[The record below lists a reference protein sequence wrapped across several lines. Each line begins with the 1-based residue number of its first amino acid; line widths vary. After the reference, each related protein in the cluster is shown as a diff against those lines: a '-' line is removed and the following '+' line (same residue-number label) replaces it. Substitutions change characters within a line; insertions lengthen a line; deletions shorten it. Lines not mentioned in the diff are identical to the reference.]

1 MIDEK
6 RLELAFE
13 LIKDENWRLFE
24 RYASAFFASEYPNL
38 RTMANPSG
46 DDGRDAEIFSPEGR
60 PNIALQYSVTTKWK
74 EKIKK
79 TAKRLEETGNKC
91 TVLIY
96 ATNQLIGASADDIR
110 RDILND
116 YGMFLDIRD
125 RSYFLERFRH
135 DDSRQ
140 RISDELAR
148 QLVDPL
154 LESKGIIQRKAQALT
169 PGESRAALV
178 FLELQWADEVRE
190 KGLTKITFEALV
202 RSALRDTSLENP
214 MDLAEIYQR
223 VCEMLPE
230 HDKEFALR
238 EIDKALRRLDK
249 TVVRHYQKE
258 ERYCLTNEEVE
269 RLKKRLVELQVE
281 DEALKGEIVES
292 ITALSDS
299 SSLLSTNLEEAQA
312 SARAAI
318 ERFFME
324 RGELFVEAIGSGQ
337 LQAIGLEDIKTIC
350 QKELA
355 KTLVMASQKP
365 IEVDALARSVEKL
378 LVTPTRQISRYLRS
392 LSDAYTLRAFL
403 RQTPDV
409 QEAVKK
415 MFSFGEIWLD
425 TSIVLPLVA
434 ESLLPRPDRNFQRLI
449 AAAAAA
455 GLSLKVTPGVIEEV
469 ERHMN
474 RAQVCAATPSQ
485 TWQGPI
491 PYLLSVYVFRGYDT
505 CTFPDWLSTLRGSV
519 RPEDDI
525 AEYVGRMFKVSRQ
538 DIAEDTAR
546 VPQELRTEVQ
556 AVWQEIHLER
566 RQRRSDWDE
575 LVALRMA
582 SHDVENYVGV
592 IARRNKEQDSA
603 LGYTS
608 WWLTLDQ
615 QAFEVVK
622 KLSRHVL
629 GRFQSPVMSTDF
641 LANYLAV
648 GPLRGRLANTDGPL
662 PVSLDVAVTDGLS
675 RELFDLAGEIRK
687 RNAGQPES
695 FIQRQVRDGLDQAK
709 RRTGEI
715 HARGLSL
722 SEDIDR

>member
-1 MIDEK
+1 MMDEK

-13 LIKDENWRLFE
+13 LLKDDNWRLFE

-38 RTMANPSG
+38 RTMANASG

-74 EKIKK
+74 EKVRK

-91 TVLIY
+91 AVLIY
-96 ATNQLIGASADDIR
+96 ATNQLIGANADDLK
-110 RDILND
+110 RDILSE
-116 YGMFLDIRD
+116 YAMFLDVRD
-125 RSYFLERFRH
+125 RSYFLERFRQ
-135 DDSRQ
+135 DESRQ
-140 RISDELAR
+140 RISEELAR

-154 LESKGIIQRKAQALT
+154 LESKGIIQRKAQVLT

-178 FLELQWADEVRE
+178 FLELQWADDVRE

-202 RSALRDTSLENP
+202 RSALRDTSLDNP

-230 HDKEFALR
+230 HDREFALR

-269 RLKKRLVELQVE
+269 RLKKRFVELQVE

-292 ITALSDS
+292 ILALSDEGG
-299 SSLLSTNLEEAQA
+299 LLSTHLEEAQA
-312 SARAAI
+312 SARASI

-324 RGELFVEAIGSGQ
+324 RGELFVEALGSGQ
-337 LQAIGLEDIKTIC
+337 LQAIGLDDIRAIC
-350 QKELA
+350 KEELA
-355 KTLVMASQKP
+355 KILSTSAQHPKE
-365 IEVDALARSVEKL
+365 IEALARSVEKL
-378 LVTPTRQISRYLRS
+378 LVTPTPQVSTYLRS

-415 MFSFGEIWLD
+415 MFSVGEIWLD
-425 TSIVLPLVA
+425 TSIILPLIA
-434 ESLLPRPDRNFQRLI
+434 EGLLPGPDRNFRRLI
-449 AAAAAA
+449 AAAVAA
-455 GLSLKVTPGVIEEV
+455 GLSLKVTPGVVEEV

-474 RAQVCAATPSQ
+474 RAQVCAATPSHA
-485 TWQGPI
+485 WQGPI

-505 CTFPDWLSTLRGSV
+505 RTFSDWLGTFRGAY

-525 AEYVGRMFKVSRQ
+525 AEYVGRAFKVVRQ
-538 DIAEDTAR
+538 DISEDAAR
-546 VPQELRTEVQ
+546 APQELRTEVQ
-556 AVWQEIHLER
+556 SVWQGIHLER

-575 LVALRMA
+575 MVALRMA

-592 IARRNKEQDSA
+592 IARRNREQDSA

-615 QAFEVVK
+615 RAFGVAG
-622 KLSRHVL
+622 KLSRHIL
-629 GRFQSPVMSTDF
+629 GRYQSPVMSTDF

-648 GPLRGRLANTDGPL
+648 GPLRGRVTNSDGPL
-662 PVSLDVAVTDGLS
+662 PVSLDVTITDGLS
-675 RELFDLAGEIRK
+675 RELFDLAGEIRQK
-687 RNAGQPES
+687 NAGQPES
-695 FIQRQVRDGLDQAK
+695 FIQRQVRDGLDKAK
-709 RRTGEI
+709 RRTGI
-715 HARGLSL
+715 VHARGLSI
-722 SEDIDR
+722 SEDLD